1 MGTFP
6 QGVVAFMADGQKP
19 AHIRFG
25 EKSLMRETCLVSA
38 PDHSSSLRE
47 RKKTQTRLAIRRE
60 AFRLFETQG
69 YANTTIDQIAEAA
82 EVSPR
87 TFYRYFGV
95 KEALLLSDD
104 QRSPIV
110 EAFAGAPRELTV
122 AAAYRHAVEEVL
134 GGLSAVERVDAIA
147 GQRIL
152 YQVPE
157 ALNLV
162 YTEYVALIDSI
173 ADVLRD
179 RLEEDVDDLE
189 RRVIAGAVVGVVI
202 AAAHNQPLPQESVS
216 RALTIL
222 DTRMS

>member
-1 MGTFP
+1 
-6 QGVVAFMADGQKP
+6 
-19 AHIRFG
+19 
-25 EKSLMRETCLVSA
+25 
-38 PDHSSSLRE
+38 
-47 RKKTQTRLAIRRE
+47 
-60 AFRLFETQG
+60 
-69 YANTTIDQIAEAA
+69 
-82 EVSPR
+82 
-87 TFYRYFGV
+87 
-95 KEALLLSDD
+95 
-104 QRSPIV
+104 
-110 EAFAGAPRELTV
+110 
-122 AAAYRHAVEEVL
+122 VEEVL
-134 GGLSAVERVDAIA
+134 GALSAVERVDAIA